1 MKCWDTFKFHEQDL
15 PDYSGHHLNKV
26 FSCNS
31 QNNSPWVYVAEYI
44 ASFYFKL
51 FKHFLTFYI
60 F

>member
-44 ASFYFKL
+44 A
-51 FKHFLTFYI
+51 
-60 F
+60 